1 MLKKYLPWSIRILIF
16 VVFIISGVAKLF
28 PVWAFEKQMV
38 DLGIT
43 SWCYAP
49 YLSRFIIALELSI
62 GILMLQSHYLKKI
75 VIPATVLL
83 LFAFC
88 IHLVIQMIAHG
99 AMSGNCGCFGQLIP
113 MTPLEAFIKN
123 VISIGLLIYLYK
135 NVSDKEPGQN
145 KFVYLVVAYL
155 GTALALYVFFPFCPC
170 KDSRVG
176 KEAATVSLMVKS
188 SGRNSETI
196 VTDDSNV
203 ANPDKSKGM
212 GTSANGN
219 TLSASSESGPKK
231 ARSRYSAYTTFGS
244 QVVDLD
250 EGKKIVCLFSPGCD
264 HCMEAAREITALS
277 RKISLPP
284 VYILFM
290 DEETEKIPSFF
301 KVANATYPYKIL
313 DVPVFWELMG
323 SDANTPAVILL
334 WNGNVMKY
342 YEGIEGN
349 KFDVADLE
357 TACKSF

>member
-1 MLKKYLPWSIRILIF
+1 
-16 VVFIISGVAKLF
+16 
-28 PVWAFEKQMV
+28 
-38 DLGIT
+38 
-43 SWCYAP
+43 
-49 YLSRFIIALELSI
+49 
-62 GILMLQSHYLKKI
+62 
-75 VIPATVLL
+75 
-83 LFAFC
+83 
-88 IHLVIQMIAHG
+88 
-99 AMSGNCGCFGQLIP
+99 
-113 MTPLEAFIKN
+113 
-123 VISIGLLIYLYK
+123 LYK
-135 NVSDKEPGQN
+135 NVSDKEPGEN
-145 KFVYLVVAYL
+145 KFIYLVVAYL

-176 KEAATVSLMVKS
+176 KEAVSVSLMIKS
-188 SGRNSETI
+188 SGRNSENV

-203 ANPDKSKGM
+203 ANPDNSMGM

-219 TLSASSESGPKK
+219 TLSASNESGPKK
-231 ARSRYSAYTTFGS
+231 ARSRYGDYTTFGS

-250 EGKKIVCLFSPGCD
+250 EGKKIVCLFSAGCD

-277 RKISLPP
+277 KKISLPP

-334 WNGNVMKY
+334 WNGNVIKY
-342 YEGIEGN
+342 YEGIESN